1 MKCLVSQ
8 FTEQKWNYRHADFAM
23 KISGY
28 VIFYNNAAT
37 VLDAVN
43 SLRAQQPPLD
53 EVFAVD
59 DGSTDQSAAILEAAG
74 VRVVR
79 QPRNLGRGAA
89 RARAMQEA
97 QGELVLCCDA
107 TNVLPTNFAHQA
119 RVWFEDEEVAAVYGL
134 LRDSAPR
141 GAVAR
146 WRARHL
152 FRSDVCHALRHHVP
166 LITYGTII
174 RASAVVAAGGYNV
187 KWRHNEDNEL
197 GERIAAAGGDIVSD
211 PRLKIINNTR
221 NSLSQV
227 LERYWRWNVDTKK
240 PMSAV
245 WYLRL
250 VWYSVRTMAARD
262 LRARDPLAACIS
274 LLTPY
279 YQLWRQ
285 LRP

>member
-1 MKCLVSQ
+1 
-8 FTEQKWNYRHADFAM
+8 M

-37 VLDAVN
+37 VLDAVA
-43 SLRAQQPPLD
+43 SLRAQESPLD

-59 DGSTDQSAAILEAAG
+59 DGSTDEGAARLEAAG
-74 VRVVR
+74 VRVIR
-79 QPRNLGRGAA
+79 QPKNLGRGAA

-107 TNVLPTNFAHQA
+107 TNVLPADFARKA
-119 RVWFEDEEVAAVYGL
+119 RVWFEDENIAAVYGL
-134 LRDSAPR
+134 LCDPQPR
-141 GAVAR
+141 GAIER

-152 FRSDVCHALRHHVP
+152 FRSDISRARQHGAT
-166 LITYGTII
+166 LITYGAIV
-174 RASAVVAAGGYNV
+174 RARAVAAVGGYNQ

-197 GERIAAAGGDIVSD
+197 GDRIAAAGGDIVFD
-211 PRLKIINNTR
+211 PELKIICNTR
-221 NSLSQV
+221 NTLRQV

-240 PMSAV
+240 RMSAV

-250 VWYSVRTMAARD
+250 VWYSLRTMAASD

-274 LLTPY
+274 LLTPH

-285 LRP
+285 FRP

>member
-1 MKCLVSQ
+1 
-8 FTEQKWNYRHADFAM
+8 M

-43 SLRAQQPPLD
+43 SLRAQQLPLD
-53 EVFAVD
+53 EIFAVD
-59 DGSTDQSAAILEAAG
+59 DGSTDESAAILEAAG

-79 QPRNLGRGAA
+79 HSENLGRGAA

-97 QGELVLCCDA
+97 RGELVVCCDA
-107 TNVLPTNFAHQA
+107 TVVLSPDFARLSLH
-119 RVWFEDEEVAAVYGL
+119 WLEDEAVAAVYGL
-134 LRDSAPR
+134 LCDPQPR
-141 GAVAR
+141 GAIAR

-152 FRSDVCHALRHHVP
+152 FRSDFPHVTRHHVS
-166 LITYGTII
+166 LITNGLMV
-174 RASAVVAAGGYNV
+174 RAGAVAAAGGYDA
-187 KWRHNEDNEL
+187 KMRHNEDNEL
-197 GERIAAAGGDIVSD
+197 GDRIAATGGDIVSD
-211 PRLKIINNTR
+211 PRLRIINNTR
-221 NSLSQV
+221 NSLPQV

-240 PMSAV
+240 RMSAI

-250 VWYSVRTMAARD
+250 VWYSMRAMAAQD

-274 LLTPY
+274 LLTPH

-285 LRP
+285 WRP

>member
-1 MKCLVSQ
+1 MR
-8 FTEQKWNYRHADFAM
+8 TM

-59 DGSTDQSAAILEAAG
+59 DGSTDEGAARLEAAG
-74 VRVVR
+74 VRVIR
-79 QPRNLGRGAA
+79 QPKNLGRGAA
-89 RARAMQEA
+89 RARAMKEA
-97 QGELVLCCDA
+97 QHELVLCCDA
-107 TNVLPTNFAHQA
+107 TNVLPADFARQA
-119 RVWFEDEEVAAVYGL
+119 RVWLEDENIAAVFGL
-134 LRDSAPR
+134 LCDPQPR

-152 FRSDVCHALRHHVP
+152 FHCDISHQQRHHAS
-166 LITYGTII
+166 LITYGSVV
-174 RASAVVAAGGYNV
+174 RARAVAAVGGYNV
-187 KWRHNEDNEL
+187 AWRHNEDNEL
-197 GERIAAAGGDIVSD
+197 GDRLAAAGGDIVFD
-211 PRLKIINNTR
+211 PELKIICNTR
-221 NSLSQV
+221 NSLPQV

-240 PMSAV
+240 RMSAV

-250 VWYSVRTMAARD
+250 TWYSWRVMVRDD
-262 LRARDPLAACIS
+262 LRARDPLAAGIS
-274 LLTPY
+274 LLTPH

-285 LRP
+285 FRP